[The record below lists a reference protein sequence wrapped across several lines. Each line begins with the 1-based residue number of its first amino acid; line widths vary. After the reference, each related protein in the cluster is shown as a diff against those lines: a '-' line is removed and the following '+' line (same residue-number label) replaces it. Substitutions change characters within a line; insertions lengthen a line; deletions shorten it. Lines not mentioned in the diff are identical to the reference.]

1 MDQEVLVEDF
11 QRVFQELSKQRGPVF
26 LLMLLAP
33 EISSEWDWNVVV
45 SAKGFDGIDRASAI
59 REVVKLLKSTL
70 RDENWRRVLRV
81 TVLKTDDKFVRA
93 LTRAH
98 QTKGSVVNL
107 YSANISGIDI
117 PKAIILQSKVAA

>member
-1 MDQEVLVEDF
+1 MDQEILVEDF
-11 QRVFQELSKQRGPVF
+11 QRVFRELSKQRGPVL

-33 EISSEWDWNVVV
+33 EISSERDWNVVV
-45 SAKGFDGIDRASAI
+45 SAKGFDAMDRASAI
-59 REVVKLLKSTL
+59 RDVVRLLKRTL
-70 RDENWRRVLRV
+70 SDENWRRVLRV
-81 TVLKTDDKFVRA
+81 TVLKTDDEFVRA
-93 LTRAH
+93 LTRTH